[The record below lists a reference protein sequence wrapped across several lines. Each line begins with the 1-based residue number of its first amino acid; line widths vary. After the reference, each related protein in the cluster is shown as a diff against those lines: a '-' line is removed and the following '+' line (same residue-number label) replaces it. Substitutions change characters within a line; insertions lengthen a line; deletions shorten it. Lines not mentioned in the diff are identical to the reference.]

1 MEFKTHYGN
10 TPTLGEINL
19 QPSQTI
25 PEQSYSVK
33 EIMTRFAQGL
43 GWTGPKV
50 PVYDNG
56 EDPLEGINLDN
67 LDLSERQEML
77 QQVTERISVLRQ
89 EMAER
94 QKPKKLK
101 APQADL
107 SRDDS
112 EKVQF
117 TPVDNNEQDELK

>member
-10 TPTLGEINL
+10 TPTLGEINTK
-19 QPSQTI
+19 PSQTI

-56 EDPLEGINLDN
+56 EDPMEGINLEN
-67 LDLSERQEML
+67 LDLSERQEIL
-77 QQVTERISVLRQ
+77 QQVTDRISVLRQ
-89 EMAER
+89 EMAEA
-94 QKPKKLK
+94 QKPKKFK

-107 SRDDS
+107 SSNDS
-112 EKVQF
+112 ENNQF
-117 TPVDNNEQDELK
+117 TPVDNNDQDELK

>member
-1 MEFKTHYGN
+1 MLFKTHYGN
-10 TPTLGEINL
+10 MPTLGEINL
-19 QPSQTI
+19 LPSQTI
-25 PEQSYSVK
+25 PEQSFSVK

-77 QQVTERISVLRQ
+77 EQVTERISVLRQ

-107 SRDDS
+107 SRIDS
-112 EKVQF
+112 ENNQF
-117 TPVDNNEQDELK
+117 TPVENNDQDDLK